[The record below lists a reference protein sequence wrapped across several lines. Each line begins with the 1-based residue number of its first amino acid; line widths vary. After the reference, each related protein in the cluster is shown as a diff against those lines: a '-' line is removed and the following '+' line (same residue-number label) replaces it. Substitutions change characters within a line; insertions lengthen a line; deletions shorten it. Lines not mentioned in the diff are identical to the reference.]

1 MKTVSIVLCSYN
13 GERFLKAQLDSI
25 VRQTYPIHEL
35 IIQDDGS
42 TDQTLNIAREY
53 TIQYPFIRIER
64 NTQNLGFNRN
74 FENALRKATGDFIAI
89 ADQDDIWYP
98 EKIAKQV
105 QAIGT
110 HDLCISGYHT
120 DTTYQEG
127 EMKKVVI
134 PRHNLEYLLFYDS
147 TPGHSM
153 LLTRNFIQQV
163 FTEWD
168 GHILYDWWL
177 SVNAQLGKGIVCVNE
192 PLNWHRPHQGSA
204 INRLNAQYA
213 AYLVKKPTWQP
224 YVYGFRKFREQQ
236 QLTTWQFFYGY
247 IYRHTSKDKHALAHQ
262 LSGLLLKRDPISLCR
277 LCLLCM
283 RFKHLIYFYPQ
294 QKGMISYVR
303 SFCYPMIR
311 AYGNTYF
318 YL

>member
-13 GERFLKAQLDSI
+13 GERFLKEQLESI
-25 VRQTYPIHEL
+25 VRQTYPIHEI

-42 TDQTLNIAREY
+42 TDHTLDIAREY
-53 TIQYPFIRIER
+53 AAIYPFIQIEQ

-74 FENALRKATGDFIAI
+74 FESALKKATGDFIAI

-98 EKIAKQV
+98 EKIEKQV
-105 QAIGT
+105 QAIGS

-120 DTTYQEG
+120 DSTYHEG
-127 EMKKVVI
+127 EMKRVVI
-134 PRHNLEYLLFYDS
+134 PHHNLEYLLFYDS

-153 LLTRNFIQQV
+153 LLSRNFIQQV
-163 FTEWD
+163 FTQWD

-177 SVNAQLGKGIVCVNE
+177 SINAQLGKGIACVNE

-204 INRLNAQYA
+204 INQLNAQYA
-213 AYLVKKPTWQP
+213 AYLTRKPTWQP
-224 YVYGFRKFREQQ
+224 YIYGFMKFREQQ
-236 QLTTWQFFYGY
+236 RLTTWHFFYSY
-247 IYRHTSKDKHALAHQ
+247 IHQHTGADKPPLTYRLR
-262 LSGLLLKRDPISLCR
+262 GLLLKKNLWSLFQ
-277 LCLLCM
+277 LCMLCM

-294 QKGMISYVR
+294 QKGLISYLR